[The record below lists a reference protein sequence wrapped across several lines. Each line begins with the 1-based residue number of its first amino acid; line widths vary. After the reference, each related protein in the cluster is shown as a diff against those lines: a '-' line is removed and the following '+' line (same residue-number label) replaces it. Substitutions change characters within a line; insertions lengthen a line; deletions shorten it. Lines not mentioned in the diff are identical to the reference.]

1 MKKFM
6 LVLLS
11 IVSLS
16 IISCESDEDATTPT
30 NTNAPENTEEAVVV
44 ETEVEVETE
53 QEVEV
58 EVETEEET
66 ETEEVVEALKVIRVS
81 QVNTSTN
88 EVTFTNFGNV
98 TTDIG
103 NYFLCLGPGTY
114 RQISSLTTSATM
126 IATGESVTV
135 VYSLID
141 AASDGL
147 SVFTTNT
154 FGSTDPEI
162 LIDYVQWGAANQQ
175 RVNQAVTAGRWNNAD
190 AFLQTSTTYTFNG
203 QATEFGVSFWSG
215 N

>member
-53 QEVEV
+53 QEVEM
-58 EVETEEET
+58 
-66 ETEEVVEALKVIRVS
+66 ETEEVVEASKVIRVS

-135 VYSLID
+135 IYSLID